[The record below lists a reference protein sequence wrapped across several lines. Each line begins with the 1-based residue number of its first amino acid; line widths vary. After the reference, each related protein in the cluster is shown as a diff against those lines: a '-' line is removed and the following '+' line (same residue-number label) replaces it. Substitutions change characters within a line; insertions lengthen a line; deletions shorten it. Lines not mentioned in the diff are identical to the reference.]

1 MLDPDDEQIIKDCK
15 DGGCVLVTWDRVVRK
30 EAGGLTPYEV
40 MEKAPEEAPPE
51 APAEAKAEVNRLLR
65 LTPEQLTIMAD
76 GADKTHQLF
85 NKHIHLEVASARLI
99 KQLRVEED
107 FSWRAV
113 ARWCAMRWKAP
124 WGGNQIAGMVICEKA
139 AKLLGEDFLKEPW
152 N

>member
-15 DGGCVLVTWDRVVRK
+15 EGGVILVTWDRVVRK
-30 EAGGLTPYEV
+30 EAGGLTPYEM
-40 MEKAPEEAPPE
+40 MEKALEEAPPE
-51 APAEAKAEVNRLLR
+51 APPEAKAEINRLLR
-65 LTPEQLTIMAD
+65 LTPEKLTVMED
-76 GADKTHQLF
+76 GANKTYQLL
-85 NKHIHLEVASARLI
+85 NKYIRLDRETAKLV

-107 FSWRAV
+107 FSWRAI

-124 WGGNQIAGMVICEKA
+124 WGGNQIAGMTICEKA